1 MIRHN
6 TIIVFLLTIVMLCI
20 LGSNCLAVEYPC
32 EGVANSKSVR
42 FRKKASS
49 SGDIAGTLELGE
61 TVTVSEEIVHKHEK
75 ADLFIYRSNA
85 VPCVFSFV
93 RQNGNRTRDQ

>member
-6 TIIVFLLTIVMLCI
+6 KIIAFLLTIVMLCI

-61 TVTVSEEIVHKHEK
+61 AVTVSEEIVHK
-75 ADLFIYRSNA
+75 
-85 VPCVFSFV
+85 
-93 RQNGNRTRDQ
+93 NGNVWYKIKTSKGKQG